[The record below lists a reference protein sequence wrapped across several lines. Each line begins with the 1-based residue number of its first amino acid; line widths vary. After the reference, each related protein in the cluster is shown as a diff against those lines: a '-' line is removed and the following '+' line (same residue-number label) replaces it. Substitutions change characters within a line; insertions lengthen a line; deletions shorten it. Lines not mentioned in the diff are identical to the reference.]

1 VTEAGTGAGGA
12 GRALASGF
20 RARLTPAAGPLVILA
35 LVLLANLPA
44 LAGLV
49 DVSPLGPIGI
59 TSLAVHKSV
68 LPGQWFTDPNI
79 GWTAQALGHL
89 AAEDWLHGIVP
100 WWNPYEG
107 LGAPLAAGMQSAA
120 FFPPTLLLA
129 LANGQLLFHV
139 TLEAGAG
146 LATWFLLR
154 ELGFGRP
161 VATLGGVLFALD
173 GTLAWFGNA
182 PANPVAL
189 LPVLIL
195 GVERLARRP
204 GVDRAGILLVAAG
217 LALSIYA
224 GFPETAYLDGLLAA
238 AWFLFRLCGTPAS
251 GRLGYAGRVGLGSAI
266 GGLVSAPLLLA
277 FAAYVPSADVGLHA
291 GSLATAHQ
299 PLASLAMLGLPYLY
313 GPIAAFVGSD
323 PTHELGNFWGGSGG
337 FLTAPVL
344 VLAGAGLLAGRREK
358 GLRIF
363 LGVAASL
370 LLAWIF
376 GLQPFQWVLS
386 HVVPGASDVMVFRYA
401 MPAIELA
408 VVLLA
413 CCGAESLARGG
424 ARGRRGALA
433 GGAATLALLLFDVFA
448 ARHTLE
454 TLWRDSSYR
463 PYLVGMICWAGVT
476 ATAVVLAGVLGG
488 RSDPDGAKTPS
499 RRRLGPAVVLAV
511 VAVDAVVMFAFPQ
524 FSAPR
529 SVTVDSGPAQF
540 LEAHLGSGRFFSMW
554 VYHADYG
561 SYFGLASLDSDDLPV
576 PDQWADYVR
585 ANLAPDADPTIF
597 DGRRVEK
604 GGPSAAEDLRR
615 HLAAY
620 EQAGVRYVLSQTG
633 TQPFGPERD
642 LVDGVSLVY
651 RDPLVTIYQ
660 LPAPQPIFR
669 TTGGTCSL
677 HAQGTGAVT
686 ASCSGPATL
695 VRAELAFPGWS
706 ATVNGRPVEVG
717 SAGGLQAVALA
728 GGSSSVSFD
737 YTPAHLGLGEGLA
750 GAGFIGAAA
759 VVGGPGLLR
768 RRRNASTGAPARS
781 CRRRSP

>member
-1 VTEAGTGAGGA
+1 VTGEAAGGGEAGSEGG
-12 GRALASGF
+12 GRL
-20 RARLTPAAGPLVILA
+20 RARLAPAAGPLAVLA
-35 LVLLANLPA
+35 VVLLANLPA
-44 LAGLV
+44 LAGLF

-59 TSLAVHKSV
+59 TSLGGQNGL

-129 LANGQLLFHV
+129 LSDGQLLFHV

-146 LATWFLLR
+146 LATWFLVR
-154 ELGFGRP
+154 ELGFGRS

-204 GVDRAGILLVAAG
+204 RLDRAGLLLVAAG

-224 GFPETAYLDGLLAA
+224 GFPETAYLDGLFAA
-238 AWFLFRLCGTPAS
+238 AWFVFRLCGSPAG
-251 GRLGYAGRVGLGSAI
+251 GRLHYAGRVGLGAAI

-277 FAAYVPSADVGLHA
+277 FAAYYPSADVGLHA

-299 PLASLAMLGLPYLY
+299 PLASLPMVGLPYLY
-313 GPIAAFVGSD
+313 GPIAAFVGAD

-337 FLTAPVL
+337 YLTASVL
-344 VLAGAGLLAGRREK
+344 VLAGAGLLAGRRER

-363 LGVAASL
+363 LGVSAAL
-370 LLAWIF
+370 LLAWIY
-376 GLQPFQWVLS
+376 GIPPFQWVLS
-386 HVVPGASDVMVFRYA
+386 HAVPGASDVMVFRYA
-401 MPAIELA
+401 LPAVELA
-408 VVLLA
+408 AVLLA
-413 CCGAESLARGG
+413 CAGAESLAAGG
-424 ARGRRGALA
+424 RRGRRGALA
-433 GGAATLALLLFDVFA
+433 GGAATLALLLVELFE

-454 TLWRDSSYR
+454 SLWHDPSYR
-463 PYLVGMICWAGVT
+463 PYFVAMTCWAGAT
-476 ATAVVLAGVLGG
+476 ATLVVLAGVHGG
-488 RSDPDGAKTPS
+488 RAGDAKAPS
-499 RRRLGPAVVLAV
+499 RRRLGPAAVLAV
-511 VAVDAVVMFAFPQ
+511 VALDAVVMFTLPQ
-524 FSAPR
+524 LSAPR
-529 SVTVDSGPAQF
+529 SVTLDSGPAQF

-576 PDQWADYVR
+576 PEQWADYVR

-597 DGRRVEK
+597 DGRRVAK
-604 GGPSAAEDLRR
+604 GGASAAEDLRQN
-615 HLAAY
+615 LAAY
-620 EQAGVRYVLSQTG
+620 EQAGVSYVLSQTS
-633 TQPFGPERD
+633 TQPFGPASH
-642 LVDGVSLVY
+642 LVDGVSRVY
-651 RDPLVTIYQ
+651 ADPLVTIYR
-660 LPAPQPIFR
+660 LPAPQPFFR
-669 TTGGTCSL
+669 TTGATCSL
-677 HAQGTGAVT
+677 HPQGTGAVT

-706 ATVNGRPVEVG
+706 ATVNGRPVEVRNA
-717 SAGGLQAVALA
+717 AGLEAVSLA

-750 GAGFIGAAA
+750 GAGLLGAAA
-759 VVGGPGLLR
+759 VLAAPGLLR
-768 RRRNASTGAPARS
+768 RRRSASTGVPARS
-781 CRRRSP
+781 YRRRSP